1 MEFKNFK
8 DLADY
13 EIAKNGELPK
23 QVKHNVEKNINLF
36 SFMGDIVD
44 TYLPKII
51 SIFVGVSGG
60 DMSKAEEK
68 INNKKKSEKYRNQL

>member
-1 MEFKNFK
+1 MIKMSKWSMVNFLSK
-8 DLADY
+8 
-13 EIAKNGELPK
+13 
-23 QVKHNVEKNINLF
+23 EKTNSLYGVF

-68 INNKKKSEKYRNQL
+68 INNKKKSEKYPNQL